1 MIEGYVIYYGV
12 CNHLL
17 LSFHLN
23 CYCFITYL
31 PNHPCN
37 FYILVVDYSD
47 YDVLANPTSPSPSD
61 LLPPSGGGE
70 GDVFP
75 LTFPPETSPPPA
87 PTTLPP
93 PAAADTVVEP
103 SPSNDDNGG
112 DETYS
117 GLDKDELNGKR
128 LTSTFV
134 PLPPISSTLKSIG
147 KVAF

>member
-1 MIEGYVIYYGV
+1 M
-12 CNHLL
+12 
-17 LSFHLN
+17 
-23 CYCFITYL
+23 
-31 PNHPCN
+31 
-37 FYILVVDYSD
+37 
-47 YDVLANPTSPSPSD
+47 ANPTSPSPSD
-61 LLPPSGGGE
+61 LIPPSGGGE

-75 LTFPPETSPPPA
+75 LTFPPETSPPLL

-93 PAAADTVVEP
+93 TAADPLVEP
-103 SPSNDDNGG
+103 SPSNDNNGG

-134 PLPPISSTLKSIG
+134 PLPPISSTLRSIG